1 MSNLCIM
8 SVMNINMEFKRLATK
23 RDALKIIEIFSVKK
37 MI

>member
-8 SVMNINMEFKRLATK
+8 SVMNINMEFKHLATK
-23 RDALKIIEIFSVKK
+23 HDALKIIEKFPVKN